1 MTAPGDYAGGAQRLD
16 SAVLPAGPERGKRAR
31 VLACQALINIRFII
45 GRRCRDRGRVSEG
58 VTAPHLRAGYDDG
71 LWLTVGDLVLYN
83 RVKVEHGLTV
93 VPEEDEKGCIVT
105 RLKLLWLTC
114 RKMMDD
120 WARR

>member
-1 MTAPGDYAGGAQRLD
+1 M
-16 SAVLPAGPERGKRAR
+16 
-31 VLACQALINIRFII
+31 
-45 GRRCRDRGRVSEG
+45 
-58 VTAPHLRAGYDDG
+58 TAPHLRAGYDDG